1 MKAASAAARD
11 PAMEGVDEFAG
22 ESFPAPPDP
31 VDTEGSI
38 RFRLLQYSNG

>member
-22 ESFPAPPDP
+22 ESFPAP

-38 RFRLLQYSNG
+38 RFRLRQYSNG